1 MRVLLTLGKPL
12 IRFGMMG
19 FSISYLRSISKE
31 SFIVKLRV
39 YTRSLPALSGLEITK
54 RDLFNTQEESGKAAF

>member
-19 FSISYLRSISKE
+19 LSISYLKSMSKE
-31 SFIVKLRV
+31 SFIV
-39 YTRSLPALSGLEITK
+39 
-54 RDLFNTQEESGKAAF
+54 

>member
-1 MRVLLTLGKPL
+1 MRVLLTLGKPS

-19 FSISYLRSISKE
+19 FSISYLKSMSKE
-31 SFIVKLRV
+31 SFIVLLRV

-54 RDLFNTQEESGKAAF
+54 RDLFNTQEECGKAAF

>member
-19 FSISYLRSISKE
+19 FSISYLKSMSKE
-31 SFIVKLRV
+31 SFIV
-39 YTRSLPALSGLEITK
+39 
-54 RDLFNTQEESGKAAF
+54 